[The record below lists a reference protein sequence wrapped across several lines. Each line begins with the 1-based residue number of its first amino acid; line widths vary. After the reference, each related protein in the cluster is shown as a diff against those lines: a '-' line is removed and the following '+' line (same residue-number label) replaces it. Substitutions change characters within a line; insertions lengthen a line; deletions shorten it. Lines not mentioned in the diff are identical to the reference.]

1 MCCVASSSWWLNK
14 YVCMYGMYVYSK
26 WFVYASGSDHPITYA
41 RGSEWI
47 ANNKRDEKRTGFLI
61 RRTARVKYR
70 AYNSTVSICVYVR
83 RNHSLVRQKQG
94 ALLYKVG
101 S

>member
-1 MCCVASSSWWLNK
+1 
-14 YVCMYGMYVYSK
+14 MYGMYVYSK

-70 AYNSTVSICVYVR
+70 AYNSTVVYVYMSAETISWSG
-83 RNHSLVRQKQG
+83 RNNGLCSIR
-94 ALLYKVG
+94 
-101 S
+101 

>member
-1 MCCVASSSWWLNK
+1 MD
-14 YVCMYGMYVYSK
+14 GMYVYSK
-26 WFVYASGSDHPITYA
+26 WIVYASGSDHPIMCA

-61 RRTARVKYR
+61 RTARVKYR